1 VAGKTMYEVVST
13 STEKKDVS
21 VNFQIVSFNAGF
33 FGQGGSK
40 AYTCRRKFQISKQK
54 LIMIF

>member
-1 VAGKTMYEVVST
+1 MYEVVST